1 MIFKMLAERR
11 ARQIKIQDHLVDL
24 ENKIKELYKLS
35 DLQSVVI
42 EVCSKEILTIKAL
55 LNKNGMNDSVVNV
68 EVTNEQH

>member
-68 EVTNEQH
+68 EVTNEGS

>member
-68 EVTNEQH
+68 EGTNEGS

>member
-11 ARQIKIQDHLVDL
+11 ERQIKIQDHLVDL

-68 EVTNEQH
+68 EGTNEGS

>member
-11 ARQIKIQDHLVDL
+11 ERQIKIQDHMVDL